1 MFDMEYG
8 RWLDDNCKHIASLR
22 AALQSRLP
30 DGDLSAILDDCIANY
45 DHFFRLKAIAVK
57 SDVFHLLNG
66 AWMTP
71 AERCFLWIG
80 GFRPSDLL
88 KVLIPQLDPL
98 TEQQLMGMYS
108 LKQSSHQAEEA
119 LSQGLHQLHC
129 SLIDTVAGGGGAASL
144 SEDTAAVDVGS
155 YMSQM
160 IVALDKLTNLEGFVR
175 QVRINQCMHALD
187 FRYDRLSDF
196 ISPVGYLPLDLCL
209 RRPTT

>member
-22 AALQSRLP
+22 VALQSRLP

-45 DHFFRLKAIAVK
+45 DHFFSLKAIAVK

-66 AWMTP
+66 TWMTP

-98 TEQQLMGMYS
+98 TEQQLMGMCS
-108 LKQSSHQAEEA
+108 LQQSSHQAEEA
-119 LSQGLHQLHC
+119 LSQGLHRLHC
-129 SLIDTVAGGGGAASL
+129 SLIDTVAGGGGDASL
-144 SEDTAAVDVGS
+144 SADTASVDVGN
-155 YMSQM
+155 YMM
-160 IVALDKLTNLEGFVR
+160 VVALDKLTNLEGFVR
-175 QVRINQCMHALD
+175 QVRINQCTHALSID
-187 FRYDRLSDF
+187 FRIPIRS
-196 ISPVGYLPLDLCL
+196 II
-209 RRPTT
+209 